1 MPAIN
6 ELSINSCG
14 RTEAMGCWLSMR
26 SLYDKFRGDD
36 AWAETWRMGGAHQA
50 KTREDEKGH
59 QVEVTNNDNNK
70 ITEQGRV

>member
-36 AWAETWRMGGAHQA
+36 AWAET
-50 KTREDEKGH
+50 
-59 QVEVTNNDNNK
+59 
-70 ITEQGRV
+70 